1 VPCLAGRGAGQRDQ
15 APESVSAHVL
25 RPLLADDRAVIVVT
39 GGRGDR
45 QAKELSM
52 VRAID
57 MHVHPVNRPSE
68 AETER
73 QRQMQQYFRGEPT
86 PTDPEGFYRYYKDRD
101 MMGVLLVT
109 GPTSEDGEPNH
120 NDWSAELARAH
131 PDTFIG
137 FGGVDPRQGKVAVR
151 EAVRCVTELGLKGFK
166 FHPITQA
173 FEANDPAYRELWGTI
188 SELGV
193 PALFHSGQTGVGAG
207 QPGQTGL
214 KNKYARPYPYFDD
227 LAADFPQLTIIL
239 AHPSFPWVDEQLSIC
254 SVKTNV
260 WLDLSGWSPKYFTAN
275 FVQYCNTLLQDKA
288 LFGSD
293 FPVITPDRWLRDWET
308 VAFRDEVRPKILIE
322 NARRLLGLDP

>member
-1 VPCLAGRGAGQRDQ
+1 
-15 APESVSAHVL
+15 
-25 RPLLADDRAVIVVT
+25 
-39 GGRGDR
+39 
-45 QAKELSM
+45 M

-57 MHVHPVNRPSE
+57 IHVHPVNRPSE

-73 QRQMQQYFRGEPT
+73 QQQMQQYFRGEPT
-86 PTDPEGFYRYYKDRD
+86 PQDPEGFYRYYKDRD
-101 MMGVLLVT
+101 LMGVLLVT
-109 GPTSEDGEPNH
+109 GEVAEGGEPNH
-120 NDWSAELARAH
+120 NDWSAELARTY

-137 FGGVDPRQGKVAVR
+137 FGGV
-151 EAVRCVTELGLKGFK
+151 K

-173 FEANDPAYRELWGTI
+173 FEANDPAYYELWGTI
-188 SELGV
+188 SDLGV

-227 LAADFPQLTIIL
+227 IAADFPQLTIVL

-260 WLDLSGWSPKYFTAN
+260 WLDLSGWSPKYFTPN
-275 FVQYCNTLLQDKA
+275 FIQYCNTLLQDKA

-308 VAFRDEVRPKILIE
+308 VPFRDEVRPKILLE
-322 NARRLLGLDP
+322 NAKRLLGLD